1 MSFFNSLT
9 LRLVLVWLYKLGL
22 KSSLGFFSLS
32 SIGYQSLDHS
42 QSELECSTNLENL
55 PVRCLNFI
63 HTSHH
68 TNKNLGEFWNFHYC
82 LEIWIDRY
90 SETSSFIFKENV
102 LIRPKNGEF
111 NFDDW
116 NDEFKTSRTFRLNR
130 SESELQTRT
139 WSLFKWPLTRV
150 ISKMP

>member
-9 LRLVLVWLYKLGL
+9 LRLVLAWLYKLGL
-22 KSSLGFFSLS
+22 KSSLGFFELK
-32 SIGYQSLDHS
+32 LNS
-42 QSELECSTNLENL
+42 QSKLECSTNLENL

-82 LEIWIDRY
+82 WRIWIDRY

-102 LIRPKNGEF
+102 LIRPKNEEF